1 MMTFESPNILWLM
14 LLLVPMVGYYLWRE
28 RAGGA
33 SLKMSNVG
41 ALTTAPRT
49 VRYYMRH
56 LPLVLRCAA
65 VAMIVVALARPQTT
79 EQLSKTTVEGVDI
92 VLALDVSGTML
103 AADFEPDRL
112 SAAKDV
118 AEKFIADR
126 PNDRVGLVVFAGESY
141 TQSPLTTDKA
151 ALQSLLAQVKFGVVE
166 DGTAIGMGLATAI
179 NRLRESDAKSKV
191 VILLTDGVNNAGQI
205 APLTAAE
212 IAAEYGIRVYTI
224 GVGKRGY
231 APYPYYDAWGNI
243 RYQQQKVEIDEQ
255 TLTDIA
261 AKTGGEYFRATSKTT
276 LREVYD
282 RINQLEKTR
291 IETDNYT
298 RHNELFGV
306 WLLWA
311 LVLLAV
317 EFLVERLWI
326 NKLP

>member
-1 MMTFESPNILWLM
+1 MKLANPNILWC
-14 LLLVPMVGYYLWRE
+14 LLVLVPMVVHYVWLC

-33 SLKMSNVG
+33 AVKLSSTG
-41 ALTTAPRT
+41 ALSRAPRT
-49 VRYYMRH
+49 LRYWCRH
-56 LPLVLRCAA
+56 LPFVLRLVA
-65 VAMIVVALARPQTT
+65 VALMVVALARPQST
-79 EQLSKTTVEGVDI
+79 EQLSKTTVEGIDI

-112 SAAKDV
+112 TAAKDV
-118 AEKFIADR
+118 AAKFIADR
-126 PNDRVGLVVFAGESY
+126 PNDRIGLVVFAGESY

-151 ALQSLLAQVKFGVVE
+151 ALQTLLSQVKFGVVE
-166 DGTAIGMGLATAI
+166 DGTAIGMGLATAV
-179 NRLRESDAKSKV
+179 NRLRESEAKSKV
-191 VILLTDGVNNAGQI
+191 VILLTDGVNNAGQV

-212 IAAEYGIRVYTI
+212 IAAEYGVKVYTI

-231 APYPYYDAWGNI
+231 APYPYYDSWGNV

-282 RINQLEKTR
+282 RINNLEKTR

-298 RHNELFGV
+298 RHNEHFAV

-311 LVLLAV
+311 LALLLV
-317 EFLVERLWI
+317 EFGVRRLWI
-326 NKLP
+326 ER

>member
-1 MMTFESPNILWLM
+1 MEFASPKILWLL

-33 SLKMSNVG
+33 SLRVSNVG
-41 ALTTAPRT
+41 AVAKAPRT
-49 VRYYMRH
+49 VRLWCRH
-56 LPLVLRCAA
+56 LPLVLRCLTVAA
-65 VAMIVVALARPQTT
+65 CVVALARPQTT
-79 EQLSKTTVEGVDI
+79 EQLTKTTVEGIDI
-92 VLALDVSGTML
+92 VLSLDVSGTML

-112 SAAKDV
+112 TAAKDV
-118 AEKFIADR
+118 AAKFIADR
-126 PNDRVGLVVFAGESY
+126 PNDRIGLVVFAGESY

-151 ALQSLLAQVKFGVVE
+151 ALQTLLSQVKFGVVD
-166 DGTAIGMGLATAI
+166 DGTAIGMGLATAV
-179 NRLRESDAKSKV
+179 NRLCESEAKSKV
-191 VILLTDGVNNAGQI
+191 IILLTDGVNNAGQI

-231 APYPYYDAWGNI
+231 APYPYYDAWGKV

-261 AKTGGEYFRATSKTT
+261 AKTGGEYFRATDKRA
-276 LREVYD
+276 LRDIYD
-282 RINQLEKTR
+282 RINELEKTR

-298 RHNELFGV
+298 RHTEHFAV
-306 WLLWA
+306 WLLLA
-311 LVLLAV
+311 LGLLCV
-317 EFLVERLWI
+317 EFLVERVWI

>member
-1 MMTFESPNILWLM
+1 MKLANPNILWC
-14 LLLVPMVGYYLWRE
+14 LLVLVPMIVHYVWQCL
-28 RAGGA
+28 AGGA
-33 SLKMSNVG
+33 AVRVSSAK
-41 ALTTAPRT
+41 ALGTAPRT
-49 VRYYMRH
+49 VRYWCRH
-56 LPLVLRCAA
+56 LPFVLRCAA
-65 VAMIVVALARPQTT
+65 VALMVVALARPQTT
-79 EQLSKTTVEGVDI
+79 EQLSKTTVEGIDI

-112 SAAKDV
+112 TAAKDV
-118 AEKFIADR
+118 AAKFIADR
-126 PNDRVGLVVFAGESY
+126 PNDRIGLVVFAGESY

-151 ALQSLLAQVKFGVVE
+151 ALQTLLAQVKFGVVE
-166 DGTAIGMGLATAI
+166 DGTAIGMGLATAV
-179 NRLRESDAKSKV
+179 NRLRESEAKSKV

-212 IAAEYGIRVYTI
+212 IAAEYGVRVYTI

-231 APYPYYDAWGNI
+231 APYPYYDAWGNV

-276 LREVYD
+276 LREIYD
-282 RINQLEKTR
+282 RINALEKTR

-298 RHNELFGV
+298 RHNEHFAV

-311 LVLLAV
+311 LALLVA
-317 EFLVERLWI
+317 EFGVRRLWI
-326 NKLP
+326 EK

>member
-1 MMTFESPNILWLM
+1 MKLANPNILWCL
-14 LLLVPMVGYYLWRE
+14 LLLVPMVAHYVWLC

-33 SLKMSNVG
+33 AVKISSTG
-41 ALTTAPRT
+41 ALSKAPRT
-49 VRYYMRH
+49 LRYWCRH
-56 LPLVLRCAA
+56 LPFVLRCVA
-65 VAMIVVALARPQTT
+65 VALMVVALARPQST
-79 EQLSKTTVEGVDI
+79 EQLSKTTVEGIDI

-112 SAAKDV
+112 TAAKDV
-118 AEKFIADR
+118 AAKFIADR
-126 PNDRVGLVVFAGESY
+126 PNDRIGLVVFAGESY

-151 ALQSLLAQVKFGVVE
+151 ALQTLLSQVKFGVVE
-166 DGTAIGMGLATAI
+166 DGTAIGMGLATAV
-179 NRLRESDAKSKV
+179 NRLRESESKSKV

-212 IAAEYGIRVYTI
+212 IAAEYGVKVYTI

-231 APYPYYDAWGNI
+231 APYPFYDSRGNVH
-243 RYQQQKVEIDEQ
+243 YQQQKVEIDEQ

-276 LREVYD
+276 LKEVYD
-282 RINQLEKTR
+282 RINALEKTR

-298 RHNELFGV
+298 RHNEHFAV

-311 LVLLAV
+311 LALLLV
-317 EFLVERLWI
+317 EFGVRRLWI
-326 NKLP
+326 ER

>member
-1 MMTFESPNILWLM
+1 MWLM

-49 VRYYMRH
+49 VRFYLRH
-56 LPLVLRCAA
+56 LPLVLRCAV

-112 SAAKDV
+112 TAAKDV
-118 AEKFIADR
+118 AAKFIADR

-212 IAAEYGIRVYTI
+212 IAVEYGIRVYTI

-311 LVLLAV
+311 LALLAV

>member
-1 MMTFESPNILWLM
+1 MKLANPNILWC
-14 LLLVPMVGYYLWRE
+14 LLVLVPMVVHYVWLC

-33 SLKMSNVG
+33 AVKLSSTG
-41 ALTTAPRT
+41 ALSRAPRT
-49 VRYYMRH
+49 LRYWCRH
-56 LPLVLRCAA
+56 LPFVLRLVA
-65 VAMIVVALARPQTT
+65 VALMVVALARPQST
-79 EQLSKTTVEGVDI
+79 EQLSKTTVEGIDI

-112 SAAKDV
+112 TAAKDV
-118 AEKFIADR
+118 AAKFIADR
-126 PNDRVGLVVFAGESY
+126 PNDRIGLVVFAGESY
-141 TQSPLTTDKA
+141 TQSPPTTDKA
-151 ALQSLLAQVKFGVVE
+151 ALQTLLSQVKFGVVE
-166 DGTAIGMGLATAI
+166 DGTAIGMGLATAV
-179 NRLRESDAKSKV
+179 NRLRESEAKSKV
-191 VILLTDGVNNAGQI
+191 VILLTDGVNNAGQV

-212 IAAEYGIRVYTI
+212 IAAEYGVKVYTI

-231 APYPYYDAWGNI
+231 APYPYYDSWGNV

-282 RINQLEKTR
+282 RINNLEKTR

-298 RHNELFGV
+298 RHNEHFAV

-311 LVLLAV
+311 LALLLV
-317 EFLVERLWI
+317 EFGVRRLWI
-326 NKLP
+326 ER